1 MDNYL
6 FNNNITNSVKTI
18 YFLLFIV
25 VILLIL
31 ICFYI
36 NYNIRK
42 INKLNTIQNAVNSKH
57 IIKNVL
63 SKIKNIDHKVYS
75 LNVGF
80 NKLKINKINQ
90 DKKEKSKIKPQLKP
104 KVSKLDLANQQY
116 KRNLV
121 KRRHEIKTETLN
133 GYNYED

>member
-6 FNNNITNSVKTI
+6 FNNNMINSMKTI

-36 NYNIRK
+36 NYNI
-42 INKLNTIQNAVNSKH
+42 NKVNKVNSIKNAVNSNH

-63 SKIKNIDHKVYS
+63 GKIKNIDHKVYS
-75 LNVGF
+75 LNVGL
-80 NKLKINKINQ
+80 NKLKTNKINQ
-90 DKKEKSKIKPQLKP
+90 DKKEKSKTKPPIKLKI
-104 KVSKLDLANQQY
+104 SKLDLANQQY
-116 KRNLV
+116 KRNEV